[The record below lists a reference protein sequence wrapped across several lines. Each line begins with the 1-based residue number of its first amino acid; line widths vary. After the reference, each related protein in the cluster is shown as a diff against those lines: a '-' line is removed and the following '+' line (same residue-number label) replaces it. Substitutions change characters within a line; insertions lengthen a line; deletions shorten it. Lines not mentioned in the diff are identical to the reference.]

1 MTEVQATTDDLKAGW
16 TRVAFGDVVKNANLT
31 ERDPETAGIDR
42 IVGLEHL
49 DPENLHVWRWNTL
62 ESGTSFSRKFVPGQT
77 LFGKRRAYQRKVAFA
92 EFEGICSGDIL
103 TFEPKDPDVLL
114 PELLPFICQTDAFFD
129 HALGTSAGSLS
140 PRTSWKALQDF
151 EFLLPPIEEQ
161 KRIAEILWVA
171 DQAVVSLEN
180 AVSDFGVFMRCEVE
194 RRLNSLDCGE
204 LALPKVL
211 SGSPRSGCSAIPSPD
226 ETGHWVLSLAAL
238 SADGYCTNNLKPV
251 KKTSKMMNARLHSG
265 DLLISRSNTAELV
278 GLAGIFDEDRED
290 VSFPDTMMRLPVN
303 TELAL
308 PEYLELVL
316 LSTRGRKHMMKTA
329 SGTSSSM
336 KKINRRTLS
345 EFRFPVPTIAFQ
357 ADMVAQFSDYKAR
370 HESIAWH
377 LQSARNLLSIL
388 TNDKIEI
395 AHV

>member
-1 MTEVQATTDDLKAGW
+1 
-16 TRVAFGDVVKNANLT
+16 
-31 ERDPETAGIDR
+31 
-42 IVGLEHL
+42 
-49 DPENLHVWRWNTL
+49 
-62 ESGTSFSRKFVPGQT
+62 
-77 LFGKRRAYQRKVAFA
+77 
-92 EFEGICSGDIL
+92 
-103 TFEPKDPDVLL
+103 
-114 PELLPFICQTDAFFD
+114 
-129 HALGTSAGSLS
+129 
-140 PRTSWKALQDF
+140 
-151 EFLLPPIEEQ
+151 
-161 KRIAEILWVA
+161 
-171 DQAVVSLEN
+171 
-180 AVSDFGVFMRCEVE
+180 
-194 RRLNSLDCGE
+194 
-204 LALPKVL
+204 
-211 SGSPRSGCSAIPSPD
+211 
-226 ETGHWVLSLAAL
+226 
-238 SADGYCTNNLKPV
+238 
-251 KKTSKMMNARLHSG
+251 MMNARLHSG